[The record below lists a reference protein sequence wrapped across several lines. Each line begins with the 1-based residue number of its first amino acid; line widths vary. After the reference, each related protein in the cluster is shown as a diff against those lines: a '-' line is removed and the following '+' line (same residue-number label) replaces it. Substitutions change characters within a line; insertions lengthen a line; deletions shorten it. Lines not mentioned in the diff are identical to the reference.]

1 MSAPCLAVITDCEF
15 ASCDPERRELAGVA
29 EVRKYSC
36 RSEEQVIEVAAE
48 ADALLVQYAPI
59 TRRVIHSLKNCRVI
73 GRYGIGVDMIDV
85 EAATQR
91 RIPVVNVPEYCVEE
105 VSDHTLALMLAA
117 IRKILI
123 LHGSI
128 AEGRWD
134 FSVAVP
140 LPRIRDLTVGL
151 LALGKIARR
160 VAEKLR
166 GFGCA
171 IIAHDPFADP
181 QAAAVLGIQ
190 LVDLQTLLERSDLI
204 SVHAPLT
211 KETRHLFD
219 REAFGRMKRSAWIV
233 NTSRGALID
242 ESALI
247 FALDQGLI
255 AGAALDVL
263 EQEPVSNNNPLVGRK
278 NVLLTPHSAFYSAAS
293 LLDLQILTARGVAQ
307 VLRGQKPDYL
317 VNSKVDPE
325 VEWEVDPEIDIQA
338 DRGSDPAGA
347 DGSAPGNAD
356 HGAVDGTAP

>member
-1 MSAPCLAVITDCEF
+1 MSAPYLAVITDCEF
-15 ASCDPERRELAGVA
+15 ASFDPERRELAGVA

-36 RSEEQVIEVAAE
+36 RSEEQVIEAAAE

-59 TRRVIHSLKNCRVI
+59 TRRVIDSLKKCRVI

-117 IRKILI
+117 VRKILL
-123 LHGSI
+123 LHGST

-134 FSVAVP
+134 FSVAAP

-181 QAAAVLGIQ
+181 QAAAVLGVQ
-190 LVDLQTLLERSDLI
+190 LVDLKTLLERSDII
-204 SVHAPLT
+204 SIHAPLT

-219 REAFGRMKRSAWIV
+219 REAFRRMKRSAWIV
-233 NTSRGALID
+233 NTSRGGLID
-242 ESALI
+242 ESDLNL
-247 FALDQGLI
+247 ALDQELI

-263 EQEPVSNNNPLVGRK
+263 EEEPVSKNNPLVGRK

-307 VLRGQKPDYL
+307 VLRGEKPDYL
-317 VNSKVDPE
+317 VNR
-325 VEWEVDPEIDIQA
+325 EVDPGVDPQI
-338 DRGSDPAGA
+338 DPAGD
-347 DGSAPGNAD
+347 DGSAPDSPGP
-356 HGAVDGTAP
+356 GASDGAAK